1 MSKEVMVDY
10 LKKKGEKL
18 IELHDK
24 KKKEVEEYSRD
35 MNYTAVLYT
44 TVELHEVR
52 AQLRLLFDLEQGIEC
67 GDFHE

>member
-1 MSKEVMVDY
+1 MSKEMMMEY
-10 LKKKGEKL
+10 FKKKGEQL

-67 GDFHE
+67 GDFS